1 MAADLSRRRHRSQ
14 EGEHEST
21 VAAWGLARGLAA
33 PPLAPIPG
41 GMALSRATTTKV
53 NFYSPNLLYA
63 RSIGVTRVLESVV
76 MAKSGSV
83 HATVW
88 LRGGG
93 EERGG
98 TKKNS
103 VLYART
109 DGKPA
114 AQRGAGFSR
123 AACVVTRHRA
133 VPTSPQTRNS
143 SCE

>member
-93 EERGG
+93 GGKGWDKKKLSVVRAHGREARRAARGG
-98 TKKNS
+98 VQPCS
-103 VLYART
+103 VRRHSAPRRAH
-109 DGKPA
+109 KPTN
-114 AQRGAGFSR
+114 QK
-123 AACVVTRHRA
+123 
-133 VPTSPQTRNS
+133 
-143 SCE
+143 